1 MKEKIKEILSE
12 FELENVDSIVDN
24 IAKEVALLTVPKNKY
39 NDLSDRLKSVQTE
52 KETVESE
59 LEDLKNKNLSEDER
73 RTKEQADFEKKTKQ
87 LSIELNKV
95 KAKEIFKD
103 ANIEE
108 EKINELL
115 EKVVSEDEKSTL
127 SLANS
132 FAEILKN
139 KVDETQKQTETNL
152 LENTPKPSV
161 KTQPNEPKKYTKE
174 DFINMSY
181 LEKKNLLSTDKEQYN
196 QLVSEISTSE

>member
-12 FELENVDSIVDN
+12 FELENVDGVVDN

-39 NDLSDRLKSVQTE
+39 NDLSERLKSVQTE

-59 LEDLKNKNLSEDER
+59 LEDLKSKNLSDDER
-73 RTKEQADFEKKTKQ
+73 RAKEQADFEKKSKA
-87 LSIELNKV
+87 LAVELNKV
-95 KAKEIFKD
+95 KAKEIFKE

-108 EKINELL
+108 DKINELL

-127 SLANS
+127 ALANS
-132 FAEILKN
+132 FADILKT
-139 KVDETQKQTETNL
+139 KVNETQKQTETNL
-152 LENTPKPSV
+152 PENTPKPSV

>member
-161 KTQPNEPKKYTKE
+161 KAQPNEPKKYTKE

-196 QLVSEISTSE
+196 QLISEISTSE

>member
-12 FELENVDSIVDN
+12 FELENVDGVVDN

-39 NDLSDRLKSVQTE
+39 NDLSERLKSVQTE

-59 LEDLKNKNLSEDER
+59 LEDLKSKNLSDDER
-73 RTKEQADFEKKTKQ
+73 RAKEQADFEKKSKA
-87 LSIELNKV
+87 LAVELNKV
-95 KAKEIFKD
+95 KAKEIFKE

-108 EKINELL
+108 DKINELL

-127 SLANS
+127 ALANS
-132 FAEILKN
+132 FADILKT
-139 KVDETQKQTETNL
+139 KVNETQKQTETNL